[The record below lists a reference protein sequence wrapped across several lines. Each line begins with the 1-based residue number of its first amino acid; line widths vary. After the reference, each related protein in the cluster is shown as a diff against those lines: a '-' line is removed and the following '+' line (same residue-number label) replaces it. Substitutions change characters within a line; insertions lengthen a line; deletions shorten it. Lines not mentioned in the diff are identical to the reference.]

1 MKQDIPTSIFSF
13 SEFIR
18 ALIEFF
24 FPSKRK
30 LYGKLFVSGCGS
42 LEFKFKHCPD
52 YVFVDFVDDK
62 NEFPCDP
69 GGCEDIVDWQI
80 VCCDS
85 CCQLIIHW
93 KVEGMRK
100 IAWKVC

>member
-1 MKQDIPTSIFSF
+1 MKQNLPTPIFSF
-13 SEFIR
+13 SQFIK

-30 LYGKLFVSGCGS
+30 LAGKLFVSGAGS

-52 YVFVDFVDDK
+52 YVFVDFVDEK
-62 NEFPCDP
+62 NDFPCDP
-69 GGCEDIVDWQI
+69 GSDDFVDWQVI
-80 VCCDS
+80 CCNS